1 MPLSTKSVRN
11 RRLSRAGVDPG
22 GEAGPRQPFLEKL
35 SVQEAV
41 PTLILIIG
49 ATLVALPLLW
59 MFSTSLRPSAESYKL
74 PPQWLPTQFHWEN
87 YGALFNSSVPFL
99 LLFFNS
105 LKITTAVTIG
115 QLIFC
120 SMAGFAFAR
129 LRFPG
134 RQFLFVLLLASLMI
148 PNQVTVIP
156 IFLIMKNLG
165 LIDTHLSIILP
176 GLVSAFGVFLMRQ
189 FYLTLP
195 QELIDAAKLDG
206 ASPWRIYTRIAVPLS
221 APALAALGVI
231 SFNTTWNSY
240 FYPLIFLTSWEKMT
254 LPQGIALLQGY
265 MQSGNPSVVMAGV
278 TMAILPVLS
287 IFLLAQR
294 WIVEAF
300 VHTGLKG

>member
-1 MPLSTKSVRN
+1 
-11 RRLSRAGVDPG
+11 
-22 GEAGPRQPFLEKL
+22 
-35 SVQEAV
+35 VQEAV

>member
-1 MPLSTKSVRN
+1 MNSVLN
-11 RRLSRAGVDPG
+11 RRLSRAGVNPG
-22 GEAGPRQPFLEKL
+22 LAAGPRQPFLEKL
-35 SVQEAV
+35 GAREAV

-156 IFLIMKNLG
+156 IFLILKNLG
-165 LIDTHLSIILP
+165 LIDTHLSIVLP

>member
-1 MPLSTKSVRN
+1 MRLSTNSVLN
-11 RRLSRAGVDPG
+11 DRLSRAGVDPG
-22 GEAGPRQPFLEKL
+22 FEAGPRRPFLGKL

-134 RQFLFVLLLASLMI
+134 RQILFVLLLASLMI